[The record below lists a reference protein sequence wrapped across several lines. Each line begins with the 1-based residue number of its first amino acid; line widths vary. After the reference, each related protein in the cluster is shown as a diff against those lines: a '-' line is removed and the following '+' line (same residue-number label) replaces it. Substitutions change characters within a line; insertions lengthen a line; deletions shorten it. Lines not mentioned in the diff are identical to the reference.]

1 MIAHCRKGEV
11 TEKKG
16 SANAEGHVTCQY
28 RIEGVAGVTARVSPL
43 CSGKYTVKDSQGHFF
58 NRSWRSWLVS
68 KTLTR
73 YTCKYQAVFSFF
85 NPAEHSPSPWWLLWK
100 QNKKYPPNIYL
111 MLWHMGGTKISC
123 TACGKWI
130 SKANLFKTKEE
141 NTMYF

>member
-28 RIEGVAGVTARVSPL
+28 RIEDVAGVTARVSPL

-58 NRSWRSWLVS
+58 SRSWRSWLVS

-73 YTCKYQAVFSFF
+73 YTCKYQAVFLFSI
-85 NPAEHSPSPWWLLWK
+85 LL
-100 QNKKYPPNIYL
+100 NIHL
-111 MLWHMGGTKISC
+111 HLDDC
-123 TACGKWI
+123 FE
-130 SKANLFKTKEE
+130 NKTK
-141 NTMYF
+141 NTPQIFI